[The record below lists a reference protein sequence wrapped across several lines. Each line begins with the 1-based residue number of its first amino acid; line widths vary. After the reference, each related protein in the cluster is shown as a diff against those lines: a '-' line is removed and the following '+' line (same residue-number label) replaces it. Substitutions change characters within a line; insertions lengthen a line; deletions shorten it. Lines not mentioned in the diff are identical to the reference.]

1 VANRSAPRASSSAS
15 SRSTRRAPRP
25 RRASTTPA
33 SPTPSSASS
42 SSRPSG
48 SEQSA
53 RLDPRAETTT
63 LAWLRAARL
72 HAYGERWAQL
82 DEAAREALSRPDLK
96 LLQQIEARGAL
107 ALAQVSLGQLDE
119 ANKTVILA
127 RNQVEDHRLG
137 EAGTPPLELA
147 QLAFALGEV
156 RRVKGESLRF
166 VPVPAD
172 FGAALEARCTALLDA
187 QNAYTEAMRSLDAH
201 WSAMSG
207 YRIGQ
212 LYAQLH
218 ADVMAVP
225 TPKEATSERQKQLWE
240 AAMRL
245 RYRILLEKGLAMMDG
260 TVRLGERTGERSR
273 VDRTRR
279 EGESRARRGARC
291 RAREARRD
299 ALHGRRSARGA
310 RAAPGEEAA
319 LIDASGR
326 EASVQK
332 PASIASV
339 GIVIGPISRGL
350 QPSGSQVT
358 SMISRASSAFWKS
371 AAMPQYAPRPSNQR
385 FERRRSRR

>member
-1 VANRSAPRASSSAS
+1 MPRLPLVLGFSAMAVSRWCWIALAPCSLGCATGGATQAASSPVEVVAEQRITSTDPAELPRLFQEAS
-15 SRSTRRAPRP
+15 DALVRGEAERAARDFDRVVAVDPEG
-25 RRASTTPA
+25 
-33 SPTPSSASS
+33 PTAAPSLYNAGLAYAELG
-42 SSRPSG
+42 RL
-48 SEQSA
+48 ELAAERFAESA
-53 RLDPRAETTT
+53 RLDPSAQTTT

-72 HAYGERWAQL
+72 HAYGERWERL

-119 ANKTVILA
+119 ASKTVILA

-225 TPKEATSERQKQLWE
+225 TPSEATTERQKQLWE

-245 RYRILLEKGLAMMDG
+245 RYRILLEKGLAMMEG
-260 TVRLGERTGERSR
+260 TVRLGERTGERSAWI
-273 VDRTRR
+273 
-279 EGESRARRGARC
+279 ERAEKAKAELG
-291 RAREARRD
+291 
-299 ALHGRRSARGA
+299 
-310 RAAPGEEAA
+310 AA
-319 LIDASGR
+319 LATER
-326 EASVQK
+326 EK
-332 PASIASV
+332 
-339 GIVIGPISRGL
+339 L
-350 QPSGSQVT
+350 
-358 SMISRASSAFWKS
+358 
-371 AAMPQYAPRPSNQR
+371 AAMPFTEDEVRAALAKLQAKKLP
-385 FERRRSRR
+385 

>member
-1 VANRSAPRASSSAS
+1 MAVSRWSWIALAPCSLGCATGSPTQTASSPVEFVAEQRITSTDPAELPRLFREAS
-15 SRSTRRAPRP
+15 DALVRGEAERAARDFDRIVAVDPEGP
-25 RRASTTPA
+25 TAAPSLYNAGLAYAELGELERAAERFT
-33 SPTPSSASS
+33 
-42 SSRPSG
+42 
-48 SEQSA
+48 QSA
-53 RLDPRAETTT
+53 RLDPSAETTT

-72 HAYGERWAQL
+72 HAYGERWERL

-147 QLAFALGEV
+147 QLSFALGEV
-156 RRVKGESLRF
+156 RRVKSESLRF
-166 VPVPAD
+166 VPVPVD

-225 TPKEATSERQKQLWE
+225 TPKEATTERQKQLWE

-245 RYRILLEKGLAMMDG
+245 RYRILLEKGLAMMEG
-260 TVRLGERTGERSR
+260 TVRLGERTGERSAWI
-273 VDRTRR
+273 
-279 EGESRARRGARC
+279 ERA
-291 RAREARRD
+291 EK
-299 ALHGRRSARGA
+299 A
-310 RAAPGEEAA
+310 RAELGAA
-319 LIDASGR
+319 LTAER
-326 EASVQK
+326 EK
-332 PASIASV
+332 
-339 GIVIGPISRGL
+339 L
-350 QPSGSQVT
+350 
-358 SMISRASSAFWKS
+358 
-371 AAMPQYAPRPSNQR
+371 AAMPFTEDEVRAALAKLQAKKLP
-385 FERRRSRR
+385 

>member
-1 VANRSAPRASSSAS
+1 MAVPRWWWVALTPWSLGCGAGGATQVVSSPVELVAEQRITSTDPADLPRMFREASDALVRGEPERAAREFDRIVAVDPEGPTAAPSLYNAGMAYAELGELELAVERFRA
-15 SRSTRRAPRP
+15 
-25 RRASTTPA
+25 
-33 SPTPSSASS
+33 
-42 SSRPSG
+42 
-48 SEQSA
+48 SA

-72 HAYGERWAQL
+72 LAYGERWAQL

-96 LLQQIEARGAL
+96 LLQQIEARGTL

-225 TPKEATSERQKQLWE
+225 TPREATSERQKQLWE

-260 TVRLGERTGERSR
+260 TVRLGERTGERSPWI
-273 VDRTRR
+273 
-279 EGESRARRGARC
+279 
-291 RAREARRD
+291 
-299 ALHGRRSARGA
+299 A
-310 RAAPGEEAA
+310 RAQNAKAELGAA
-319 LIDASGR
+319 LAAER
-326 EASVQK
+326 EK
-332 PASIASV
+332 
-339 GIVIGPISRGL
+339 L
-350 QPSGSQVT
+350 
-358 SMISRASSAFWKS
+358 
-371 AAMPQYAPRPSNQR
+371 AAMPFTEDEVRAALEQLQAKKLP
-385 FERRRSRR
+385 